1 MKKLLAAIMLGLIIG
16 LQLTA
21 GIALAEPATPS
32 APATDEQEQQQ
43 SQPASATESKVNKL
57 LPQFDVIPIEQQGIG
72 DEITN
77 YSNLTDADWT
87 QIVASAIKTMLFA
100 AGALVLIG
108 LLVVGAMFLT
118 GASNEENIT
127 KARKILIY
135 LVIGIILISVSYAVV
150 SGISQ
155 FKLGG

>member
-1 MKKLLAAIMLGLIIG
+1 MKKILTAITLALIIG
-16 LQLTA
+16 LQLTV
-21 GIALAEPATPS
+21 GIALAKDP
-32 APATDEQEQQQ
+32 APATEEQQQ
-43 SQPASATESKVNKL
+43 PAQPTQPKSPADKL

-77 YSNLTDADWT
+77 YANLTNASWT
-87 QIVASAIKTMLFA
+87 QIVASVIKTMLFV
-100 AGALVLIG
+100 AGSLVLIG
-108 LLVVGAMFLT
+108 LLIVGAMFMT

>member
-1 MKKLLAAIMLGLIIG
+1 
-16 LQLTA
+16 
-21 GIALAEPATPS
+21 
-32 APATDEQEQQQ
+32 
-43 SQPASATESKVNKL
+43 
-57 LPQFDVIPIEQQGIG
+57 
-72 DEITN
+72 
-77 YSNLTDADWT
+77 
-87 QIVASAIKTMLFA
+87 MLFV
-100 AGALVLIG
+100 AGSLVLIG
-108 LLVVGAMFLT
+108 LLIVGAMFMT

>member
-1 MKKLLAAIMLGLIIG
+1 MKKLLATIG
-16 LQLTA
+16 LALMLLIPLTT
-21 GIALAEPATPS
+21 GLALAAPTTPV
-32 APATDEQEQQQ
+32 TTEQEGQQQ
-43 SQPASATESKVNKL
+43 PGQATTPPLPSDKL
-57 LPQFDVIPIEQQGIG
+57 LPRFDVIPIEQQGIG

-77 YSNLTDADWT
+77 YGNLTGASWT
-87 QIVASAIKTMLFA
+87 QIVASVIKTILFV
-100 AGALVLIG
+100 AGALVMVG
-108 LLVVGAMFLT
+108 LLVVGAMFMT

-155 FKLGG
+155 FNLESL

>member
-1 MKKLLAAIMLGLIIG
+1 MKKLLATIG
-16 LQLTA
+16 LALMLWMQLFTTVVFA
-21 GIALAEPATPS
+21 VGDTPTTPPATTQKQPS
-32 APATDEQEQQQ
+32 D
-43 SQPASATESKVNKL
+43 NL
-57 LPQFDVIPIEQQGIG
+57 LPKFTAPTNQKGIE
-72 DEITN
+72 DELKT

-87 QIVASAIKTMLFA
+87 RIVTSVIKTILFV
-100 AGALVLIG
+100 AGALVMIG
-108 LLVVGAMFLT
+108 LLVVGAMFMT

-155 FKLGG
+155 FNLGG